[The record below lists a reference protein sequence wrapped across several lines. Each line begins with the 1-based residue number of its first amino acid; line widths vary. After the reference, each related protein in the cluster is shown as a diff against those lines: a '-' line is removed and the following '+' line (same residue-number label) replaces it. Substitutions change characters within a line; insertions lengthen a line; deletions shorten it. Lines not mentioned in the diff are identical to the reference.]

1 MSEQAERVIALWVP
15 DWPVHAY
22 LSEHEEEGSI
32 NEHLTLALIAQHQVV
47 ACSQAARLAGVR
59 VGLREREARSRCP
72 DLEVHPHD
80 PEVDVRRFAPVLAA
94 IEQTIPGVEP
104 LRPGLCAMR
113 ARGPARYFGS
123 EEAAAATL
131 VARMVELGFPE
142 SRVGVASGR
151 FAAEQAT
158 RAFEADPGVDIPSP
172 GVRIVRTEH
181 TAAFLGPL
189 SVARASSL
197 DFADVLAR
205 LGIRT
210 LGALA
215 ALPEDAV
222 RERFGS
228 AGIVAHRRARGLGAA
243 HAAEVRSR
251 DPEIELSVD
260 CAFEPPLDGA
270 DQLAFAC
277 SSSAE
282 AFTRG
287 LIEHGL
293 VCTELRVELTDDIG
307 IRHERTWAHPSHFT
321 TSDVV
326 NRVRWQAAT
335 VPRDP
340 DRGGSGIAEVRLTPI
355 RTAHAASHEPG
366 LWNTAPDERVHHHLS
381 RVQSLVGHE
390 GVGTGELTG
399 GRLTAERQRLVPWG
413 TRAETRRA
421 PRSRVRLRD
430 GPWPGRITGALPNT
444 VFTQE
449 LSAELRDDSG
459 APVWPTE
466 DDVLASH
473 PARLSIDGK
482 HLTAAIE
489 AWSAPWPLHERWWA
503 GGRAGYRMQVLLA
516 DGDAWL
522 LRYEHGGSGQPH
534 GPDTGTQD
542 APGSGR
548 GPSGALDRA
557 SGKASGREAARG
569 INPTGRWLVEAHYA

>member
-1 MSEQAERVIALWVP
+1 MNEQAERVMVLWVP

-22 LSEHEEEGSI
+22 LSEHEAERDSHEP
-32 NEHLTLALIAQHQVV
+32 LMLALTTQHQVV
-47 ACSQAARLAGVR
+47 ACSSAARVAGVR
-59 VGLREREARSRCP
+59 TGLREREARSRCP

-80 PEVDVRRFAPVLAA
+80 PEVDARRFAPVLAA

-123 EEAAAATL
+123 EEAAAAALIARL
-131 VARMVELGFPE
+131 VEVGFPE

-158 RAFEADPGVDIPSP
+158 RAHDTDPGVESPLP

-189 SVARASSL
+189 SIARATSP
-197 DFADVLAR
+197 DFADTLTR

-222 RERFGS
+222 RQRFGS
-228 AGIVAHRRARGLGAA
+228 AGVVAHRRARGLGAA
-243 HAAEVRSR
+243 HAAEVRPR
-251 DPEIELSVD
+251 DPEIELSID

-277 SSSAE
+277 SGAAE
-282 AFTRG
+282 VFTRR

-293 VCTELRVELTDDIG
+293 VCTELGVELTDDIG
-307 IRHERTWAHPSHFT
+307 LRYERTWAHPSHFT
-321 TSDVV
+321 AVDVI
-326 NRVRWQAAT
+326 NRVRWQSAT

-355 RTAHAASHEPG
+355 RTAHAAKHEPG

-421 PRSRVRLRD
+421 PRSRIRLRD

-444 VFTQE
+444 IFTQE
-449 LSAELRDDSG
+449 VGAELHDDAG
-459 APVWPTE
+459 VVVQPTN
-466 DDVLASH
+466 DDVLASN
-473 PARLSIDGK
+473 PSRLSVGGK
-482 HLTAAIE
+482 LLPAAVH

-503 GGRAGYRMQVLLA
+503 GGRAGYRLQVLLE

-522 LRYEHGGSGQPH
+522 LRYEHGEPQESHDQ
-534 GPDTGTQD
+534 
-542 APGSGR
+542 
-548 GPSGALDRA
+548 A
-557 SGKASGREAARG
+557 SGPKPDLGTHPVPHLASSSVSDHAAQAA
-569 INPTGRWLVEAHYA
+569 GRWFVEAHYA